1 MFLIIFFDGFVD
13 SWANGIVVVKVEE
26 DKQRHDNMP
35 FRHEKRPS
43 EERWCSMITKEA
55 WKGVVSLN
63 EDRTNSPR
71 NSGVLLIED
80 WVC

>member
-1 MFLIIFFDGFVD
+1 
-13 SWANGIVVVKVEE
+13 
-26 DKQRHDNMP
+26 
-35 FRHEKRPS
+35 
-43 EERWCSMITKEA
+43 MITCRLDKRQKTFRRTIVFYDNKEA
-55 WKGVVSLN
+55 GNSVISLN